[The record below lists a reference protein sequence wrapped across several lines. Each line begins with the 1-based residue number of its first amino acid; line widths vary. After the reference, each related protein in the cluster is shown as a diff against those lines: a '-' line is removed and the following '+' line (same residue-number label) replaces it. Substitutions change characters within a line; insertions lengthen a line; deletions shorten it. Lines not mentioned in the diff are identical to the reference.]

1 MSIPPTITAMTAKQ
15 APDRDRRDRDRRDR
29 DRRDRDRR
37 DPERGDGGP
46 QGTGSVMAE
55 AAHDAFGLIVNPNA
69 AKISPIAAIERATR

>member
-15 APDRDRRDRDRRDR
+15 APDRDRRDR